1 MKQIVTKH
9 FQVVLLLFVFV
20 IISETVDNS
29 DVTRVERR
37 GKADEPDIEN
47 GANCSLAVVW
57 RLLESNSMRKQG
69 SRGRG
74 ADRGPANR
82 ASREEE
88 DAGVLRNCTEYG
100 QDEELSITSLTALC
114 HAQCT
119 ANCEDLDV
127 RQ

>member
-1 MKQIVTKH
+1 MEQIVTKH

-37 GKADEPDIEN
+37 GKADERDIEN
-47 GANCSLAVVW
+47 GANCSLTVLW
-57 RLLESNSMRKQG
+57 SLLESNPMLRKG
-69 SRGRG
+69 SLGRG
-74 ADRGPANR
+74 AGPANR

-88 DAGVLRNCTEYG
+88 DAGLLRNCTEYG